1 MRSITMVI
9 LVAAIAGGGC
19 SQRDSAQT
27 ESARTDSTVVASGHS
42 NRSVVVREAGVRFD
56 PPSTWPPARYRVD
69 SDSNLDAAGT
79 SEAAYSVTLFY
90 VPRDTGMHDAP
101 LCRFLVFTRQQWEHL
116 QTDDGPPVG
125 TTIESL
131 DAWVYVA
138 QLPQSNP
145 FQPGSADAE
154 QFDAMRLAIRDVR
167 ARFSVEGQGPDAS
180 AAREAGD
187 L

>member
-1 MRSITMVI
+1 MRRLTIVI
-9 LVAAIAGGGC
+9 GVAALAWGAC
-19 SQRDSAQT
+19 SKRDTSHS

-42 NRSVVVREAGVRFD
+42 NRSVIVRAAGIRFD

-69 SDSNLDAAGT
+69 ADSNEHANEPP

-90 VPRDTGMHDAP
+90 IPRDGGREEP
-101 LCRFLVFTRQQWEHL
+101 LCRFLVFTREQWNRIQAE
-116 QTDDGPPVG
+116 DGPPVG

-145 FQPGSADAE
+145 YESNSADTE

-167 ARFSVEGQGPDAS
+167 ARFSIEGGGPDPA

>member
-1 MRSITMVI
+1 VRSLTIAI
-9 LVAAIAGGGC
+9 CAAALVYGAC
-19 SQRDSAQT
+19 SKRDSSRS
-27 ESARTDSTVVASGHS
+27 ESERADSAVVASGHS
-42 NRSVVVREAGVRFD
+42 NRTVVVREAGVRFD

-69 SDSNLDAAGT
+69 ADSGT
-79 SEAAYSVTLFY
+79 GESMSEAAYSVTLLY
-90 VPRDTGMHDAP
+90 TPRDVDLRAEP
-101 LCRFLVFTRQQWEHL
+101 LCRFLVFTREQWDRVQAEA
-116 QTDDGPPVG
+116 GPPLG

-131 DAWVYVA
+131 DAWVYVV

-145 FQPGSADAE
+145 YKMNTADAE

-167 ARFSVEGQGPDAS
+167 ARFSVEGGGPDPT